1 MDYVS
6 FDMIQSEAE
15 PQENIS
21 VLESIM
27 ILRYDDMEYEYD
39 VSGQYMKEIF
49 FFPCSHHGIW
59 LEGTRYMTMSPRS
72 RIHSRHWSTTISN
85 GSTSHMDIWVV
96 VTSLGLVYGCLA
108 HLNQPSSDIFA
119 YGYHICLYINHI
131 LYPSIFPH

>member
-27 ILRYDDMEYEYD
+27 ILRYDDMKYEYD
-39 VSGQYMKEIF
+39 VSGQYERDIL

-59 LEGTRYMTMSPRS
+59 LEGTRYMTMSPR
-72 RIHSRHWSTTISN
+72 HH
-85 GSTSHMDIWVV
+85 D
-96 VTSLGLVYGCLA
+96 L
-108 HLNQPSSDIFA
+108 
-119 YGYHICLYINHI
+119 
-131 LYPSIFPH
+131 

>member
-39 VSGQYMKEIF
+39 VSGQYERDILFSMF
-49 FFPCSHHGIW
+49 SSWHMARG
-59 LEGTRYMTMSPRS
+59 YQ
-72 RIHSRHWSTTISN
+72 IHDDVTTI
-85 GSTSHMDIWVV
+85 
-96 VTSLGLVYGCLA
+96 
-108 HLNQPSSDIFA
+108 
-119 YGYHICLYINHI
+119 
-131 LYPSIFPH
+131 